1 MSGSGLGFSLFDGLQ
16 LSGMSPH
23 ELWLR
28 YYAVGGDATELEVEA
43 CTLGLLTPDPYE
55 HNLIAQ
61 ALNEHFIDR
70 GEDHPVGYQHHSS
83 GV

>member
-1 MSGSGLGFSLFDGLQ
+1 MSGPDLGFSLFDGLQ
-16 LSGMSPH
+16 LSGMTPT

-28 YYAVGGDATELEVEA
+28 YYAVGGDAGELEVEA
-43 CTLGLLTPDPYE
+43 CALGLLTPDPHE

-61 ALNEHFIDR
+61 ALNEHFIDG
-70 GEDHPVGYQHHSS
+70 GEDHPVRYWDDSS